1 MEKAQELL
9 DQGHLIILFD
19 GVCNLCNSSV
29 DFIVQNRRDD
39 TIRFAS
45 LQSDWV
51 EDYLQKNYSDIDIKD
66 SIILLKPEELLQQ
79 SDAALTISR
88 YLQFPYNLLSAG
100 FIIPKII
107 REPIYEWIARNRY
120 KWFGKKE
127 SCRIPSP
134 DERGLFV

>member
-39 TIRFAS
+39 TFRFAS